1 MLKKCVVA
9 ATLAL
14 AVPLAACDSRADGPA
29 NAPASQERGAAGPQ
43 EGASDDSD
51 ARDNKTDASAEA
63 RNGEKGALARLFSN
77 EPDFREVTIPA
88 GTVLP
93 VELQTTIASDKSRVE
108 DPVRARVR
116 QAVVVDGVTVVP
128 AGSPMSGV
136 VTAAKR
142 SARVKG
148 RAEIGFR
155 LSTLEAHDERHTV
168 RTGIVARRAP
178 ATKTQDAV
186 DIGIPAAAGA
196 IAGAIVGGKD
206 DAAKGAAI
214 GGAAGTGY
222 VLATRGKEV
231 QLPAGTDLRVTLLEP
246 ITVRVPVKK

>member
-1 MLKKCVVA
+1 LA
-9 ATLAL
+9 AL
-14 AVPLAACDSRADGPA
+14 LAACDRRAGAPA
-29 NAPASQERGAAGPQ
+29 NQSPDGQPAAAGQ
-43 EGASDDSD
+43 EQARDDSG
-51 ARDNKTDASAEA
+51 ARDDSSGSAAEP
-63 RNGEKGALARLFSN
+63 RKDEKGPLAGLFSR
-77 EPDFREVTIPA
+77 EPEFREVTIPA
-88 GTVLP
+88 GTVLA
-93 VELQTTIASDKSRVE
+93 VELETTVASDQSRVE

-116 QAVVVDGVTVVP
+116 EAVAVDGITVVP
-128 AGSPMSGV
+128 AGSAMTGV
-136 VTAAKR
+136 VTTAKR

-148 RAEIGFR
+148 RAEVGFR
-155 LSTLEAHDERHTV
+155 LSTLETYDARHTV

-206 DAAKGAAI
+206 DAAKGAVI

-231 QLPAGTDLRVTLLEP
+231 RVPAGTDLRVTLLEP
-246 ITVRVPVKK
+246 VTVRVPAHAARSR

>member
-1 MLKKCVVA
+1 MLKKLA
-9 ATLAL
+9 AAALTL
-14 AVPLAACDSRADGPA
+14 AVPLAACDTRADAPA
-29 NAPASQERGAAGPQ
+29 NAPARQATAAIEPAADGS
-43 EGASDDSD
+43 GDSD
-51 ARDNKTDASAEA
+51 NKAGNPAEA
-63 RNGEKGALARLFSN
+63 RRNEQGPLAKLLSR
-77 EPDFREVTIPA
+77 EPEFREVTLPA

-93 VELQTTIASDKSRVE
+93 VELQTTIASDQSRVE

-116 QAVVVDGVTVVP
+116 RAIVIDGMTAVP
-128 AGSPMSGV
+128 AGSAISGV
-136 VTAAKR
+136 VTTAKR
-142 SARVKG
+142 SGRVKG

-155 LSTLEAHDERHTV
+155 LSALEAYDERHTI

-186 DIGIPAAAGA
+186 NIGIPAAAGA

-231 QLPAGTDLRVTLLEP
+231 RLPAGTDLSVKLLEP
-246 ITVRVPVKK
+246 IMVRVPLK